1 MLANLAHSFILTGGW
16 ITFRKI
22 LFVSLK
28 ITGIVFI
35 LMIIVE
41 ILEIRAKEW
50 LEKNIVKRSF
60 VQYLLASVLGIIPG
74 CSGAFL
80 ADSFYMSGVFSFG
93 AMTAALIATS
103 GDEAFVMLAMAS
115 DPTVSFGVGQIAV
128 LWGALFLLGI
138 LFGAI
143 GDTIVSRLGIQVCK
157 KCEIASHPPYDT
169 GRWIHLP
176 HFLTK
181 HIWEHIIKK
190 HIWKI
195 FLWLFGSILVIE
207 VLGSSFNLQQ
217 LTTDNL
223 VLVMLL
229 AGVVGIAP
237 ISGPNLLFLTLFAK
251 GMLPFSVLLVNS
263 IVQDGHGLLPLLG
276 FSLDDSFKLK
286 FYNLVVGYLV
296 GFLLLSLGL

>member
-1 MLANLAHSFILTGGW
+1 MAEYIEMALKVFLRSVNITIFVFMMMILIDWLQVQTQGRLEHILGKNRWRQYVITSF
-16 ITFRKI
+16 
-22 LFVSLK
+22 
-28 ITGIVFI
+28 
-35 LMIIVE
+35 
-41 ILEIRAKEW
+41 
-50 LEKNIVKRSF
+50 
-60 VQYLLASVLGIIPG
+60 LGATPG
-74 CSGAFL
+74 CLGAFL
-80 ADSFYMSGVFSFG
+80 VVSLYIRRLVSFG
-93 AMTAALIATS
+93 ALCGTMIATS

-115 DPTVSFGVGQIAV
+115 DPTVSFGIGQIAV

-251 GMLPFSVLLVNS
+251 GTLPFSVLLVNS